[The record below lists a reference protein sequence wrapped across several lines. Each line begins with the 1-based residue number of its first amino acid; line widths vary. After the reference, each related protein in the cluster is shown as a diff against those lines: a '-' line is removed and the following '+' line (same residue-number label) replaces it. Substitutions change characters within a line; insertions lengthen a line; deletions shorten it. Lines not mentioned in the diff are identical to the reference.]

1 MEKSVYKIFTKALK
15 AVHTPDVQSAATIA
29 LCKLM
34 LTAVIQD
41 EDLLKQ
47 AVICYFDP
55 STKDN
60 AAVRQALSYFL
71 PVYCH
76 SKRKNMEHMAAVAPG
91 IVHALLS
98 LGEEIDDDEEMVGI
112 TVVCTMLVD
121 WTDTRKLL
129 VQDEACTS
137 WDESGRKETRAA
149 NGDVHVSL
157 AEAVLERVMSN
168 SCSSKSFWFRSL
180 LRKP

>member
-1 MEKSVYKIFTKALK
+1 MEKSIYKIFTKALK

-47 AVICYFDP
+47 AAICYFDP

-76 SKRKNMEHMAAVAPG
+76 SKRKNMEHMAAIAPG

-98 LGEEIDDDEEMVGI
+98 LGEEIDDEEEMVGI

-121 WTDTRKLL
+121 WTDTRKLV

-137 WDESGRKETRAA
+137 WDEAGKKETRAV
-149 NGDVHVSL
+149 NGDVHLSL
-157 AEAVLERVMSN
+157 AEAMLERVMSN

-180 LRKP
+180 LPKP